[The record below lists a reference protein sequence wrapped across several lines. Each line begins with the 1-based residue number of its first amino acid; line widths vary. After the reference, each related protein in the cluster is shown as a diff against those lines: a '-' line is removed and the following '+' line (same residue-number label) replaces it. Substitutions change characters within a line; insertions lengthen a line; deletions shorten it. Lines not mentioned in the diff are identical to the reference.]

1 MTEGFSGFEFRKAKS
16 GGANEAGALG
26 GVYASTSDPTSLS
39 MIKQE
44 KQPEKNISEFLGS
57 RMFEALSPGYGARVS
72 LIVPDSLADKLSHAK
87 GLQDDG
93 SNVYVRSEFFRNYSG
108 DMYVDIDQNMPKGSK
123 PSKLMRKDGGRPLFM
138 GTREWLHG
146 TLTKAFNTLK
156 YKGFQNIAPAS
167 LLIGDFDMHTGNIGV
182 IRDPRNPEVPPKLVR
197 IDFAGSLD
205 KLEDEIHPHSSSKH
219 LPLIGPTNHYKEFPK
234 EIRNTEQFADSLI
247 STSKVNLEK
256 TIDDSFNELQS
267 HYSNKVLANWAQMSI
282 PERFKNIAA
291 EDITVE
297 AIKGAMKETMSKR
310 QESLKEYGIQ
320 IKLTLAVS
328 KDKETGLYKVDE
340 QKLEKLVKEHREYFE
355 DIMVGK
361 KKVRLR
367 DEDEGAVKVLLSK
380 IKTVVKNLFPST
392 KTLSDKDSSLAD
404 RTSAVTEAI
413 RKLGKKGTMLTK
425 LQDISKTIGKHK
437 SKHHVLAEQAAEK
450 VKLKSKSGM
459 VLS

>member
-1 MTEGFSGFEFRKAKS
+1 MTEGFSGFKFRKAKS

-26 GVYASTSDPTSLS
+26 GVYASTGDPTSLS

-57 RMFEALSPGYGARVS
+57 RMFGALSPEYGARVS
-72 LIVPDSLADKLSHAK
+72 LIVPDSLTEKISQDK

-108 DMYVDIDQNMPKGSK
+108 DMYVDMDQHMPEGSK
-123 PSKLMRKDGGRPLFM
+123 PGKLMRKDGGRPLFM
-138 GTREWLHG
+138 GTREWLYG
-146 TLTKAFNTLK
+146 TLTQAFNTLN

-182 IRDPRNPEVPPKLVR
+182 IRDPKDPGVPPKLVR

-205 KLEDEIHPHSSSKH
+205 KLEDEIHPLSTSKH

-247 STSKVNLEK
+247 STSTVNLEK
-256 TIDDSFNELQS
+256 TIDDSFNELQR
-267 HYSNKVLANWAQMSI
+267 HYSDKVLANWAKMSM
-282 PERFKNIAA
+282 PGRFKNSAA
-291 EDITVE
+291 ENITVE
-297 AIKGAMKETMSKR
+297 DIKGAMKDTMAKR

-340 QKLEKLVKEHREYFE
+340 QKLETLIKKHKEYFK
-355 DIMVGK
+355 DIIDGK
-361 KKVRLR
+361 KEIKLQE
-367 DEDEGAVKVLLSK
+367 EDKGASEVLISK
-380 IKTVVKNLFPST
+380 IKTVIKTLFPFM
-392 KTLSDKDSSLAD
+392 KVLPDKDSLLAD
-404 RTSAVTEAI
+404 RTSIVTEAI
-413 RKLGKKGTMLTK
+413 GKLGTK
-425 LQDISKTIGKHK
+425 DDALLQQIQRTIGKHRSDDI
-437 SKHHVLAEQAAEK
+437 SKIAKKAAEK
-450 VKLKSKSGM
+450 VQLRNSNSGR
-459 VLS
+459 VL